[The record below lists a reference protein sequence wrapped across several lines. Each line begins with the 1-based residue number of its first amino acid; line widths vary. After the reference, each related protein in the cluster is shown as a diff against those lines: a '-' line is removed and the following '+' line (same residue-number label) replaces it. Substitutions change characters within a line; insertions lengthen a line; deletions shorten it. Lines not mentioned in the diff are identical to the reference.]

1 MGTTEGIGV
10 RIEAAE
16 LRVLRLPLKFRFETS
31 FGVLTERTILL
42 LTLFSDGLEGY
53 AEGVMERLPLYR
65 EETVDSAWYLLRD
78 VVLPRVVGKSFPN
91 PESLVEALKP
101 LRGNRQALA
110 MVEMAFWDLWAKG
123 LGVPLWQLLG
133 GVRTAI
139 PVGVSLGIQLSL
151 AATVEAVERAA
162 AQGYKRVKLKIK
174 PGWDVAVV
182 AAVRERF
189 PDLDLTVD
197 ANAAY
202 TLAQETVFIALD
214 EFRLTYIEQPLSY
227 DDLVDHAKLQARLK
241 TPLCLDE
248 SILSPEDARKAL
260 ELRACGVINIKVAR
274 VGGHLAA
281 RRVHD
286 VAQAFGAPVWC
297 GGMLE
302 AGVGRAHNLHLST
315 LADFTLPGDTSSASR
330 YWAEDIVNEP
340 LEAENGVVPV
350 PAGPGI
356 GVTLN
361 RDVVARVTEAAVT
374 LKPEVGRGG

>member
-1 MGTTEGIGV
+1 M

-286 VAQAFGAPVWC
+286 IAQAFGAPVWC

-315 LADFTLPGDTSSASR
+315 LAGFTLPGDTSSASR

>member
-1 MGTTEGIGV
+1 M

-286 VAQAFGAPVWC
+286 
-297 GGMLE
+297 
-302 AGVGRAHNLHLST
+302 
-315 LADFTLPGDTSSASR
+315 
-330 YWAEDIVNEP
+330 I
-340 LEAENGVVPV
+340 
-350 PAGPGI
+350 
-356 GVTLN
+356 
-361 RDVVARVTEAAVT
+361 
-374 LKPEVGRGG
+374 